1 MVSVRAYKGMG
12 YCKNAFD
19 GGPWFCPILTTLLMF
34 FKALLK
40 KYSMH
45 IAEIYQITASI
56 TSDGGYSAFEAG
68 LKSI

>member
-1 MVSVRAYKGMG
+1 
-12 YCKNAFD
+12 
-19 GGPWFCPILTTLLMF
+19 MF

-56 TSDGGYSAFEAG
+56 TSDGGYSAFERWSKAEIY
-68 LKSI
+68 LALTKRWHLLVDVAEQ